1 MTRTMRHVLVGG
13 IIVSSL
19 LLAAGSPAAEKVRL
33 ALQLKAGQTYKTRFI
48 SDQKVK
54 QKIQGQEVNMN
65 QSIGFVYTF
74 EVQRVDPS
82 GNADCRVRYQS
93 VIFKQDGPQGKT
105 EYDSDHPP
113 TTVPAQAKSFA
124 ALVGQGFSLRITPTG
139 RVTEVQG
146 VDAMV
151 DKISQA
157 VDLPNEAARDM
168 MRKQLKEQFGDAA
181 VQSQMEQMLA
191 IYPEKPVAIGDTWS
205 RRLSITAGFP
215 MLLENT
221 YTLRGRKDGL
231 ALVDVVTKLSRNPA
245 GKPLKM
251 GPATLS
257 FDLSGTQ
264 QGQLSIAE
272 ASGWV
277 ERSDLK
283 QKFSGTLKMDGAPGM
298 TEPLSWP
305 IEAEVE
311 IRMDS
316 PK

>member
-1 MTRTMRHVLVGG
+1 
-13 IIVSSL
+13 
-19 LLAAGSPAAEKVRL
+19 
-33 ALQLKAGQTYKTRFI
+33 
-48 SDQKVK
+48 
-54 QKIQGQEVNMN
+54 
-65 QSIGFVYTF
+65 
-74 EVQRVDPS
+74 
-82 GNADCRVRYQS
+82 
-93 VIFKQDGPQGKT
+93 
-105 EYDSDHPP
+105 
-113 TTVPAQAKSFA
+113 
-124 ALVGQGFSLRITPTG
+124 
-139 RVTEVQG
+139 
-146 VDAMV
+146 V

-157 VDLPNEAARDM
+157 VDLPNEAARDTL
-168 MRKQLKEQFGDAA
+168 RKQLKEQFGDEAIRA
-181 VQSQMEQMLA
+181 QMEQMLA
-191 IYPEKPVAIGDTWS
+191 IYPEKPVAIGDSW
-205 RRLSITAGFP
+205 RRRSSITAGFP
-215 MLLENT
+215 MLLEST

-231 ALVDVVTKLSRNPA
+231 ALVDVVTKLSRNPD

-264 QGQLSIAE
+264 QGQFSIAE

-283 QKFSGTLKMDGAPGM
+283 QKFGGTLKMEGAPNT